1 MAKEVSKQIYD
12 LLKQNNF
19 DVYFP
24 SQHKGECISKY
35 VVIKHDGVYQPLTVS
50 SERPI
55 YTIMCYVPEQNY
67 SELESFV
74 LDVKRTMKNIFP
86 LVMYAGNETSSYY
99 DDNIKSHMVS
109 FQYYGVRKIENWNL

>member
-1 MAKEVSKQIYD
+1 MGKEVSKQIYD

-35 VVIKHDGVYQPLTVS
+35 VVIKHDGAYQPLTVS

-55 YTIMCYVPEQNY
+55 YTIMCYVPEQSY

-74 LDVKRTMKNIFP
+74 LEIKRTMKDIFP
-86 LVMYAGNETSSYY
+86 LVMYLGNETPSYY
-99 DDNIKSHMVS
+99 DDSVKGHMIS
-109 FQYYGVRKIENWNL
+109 FQYYGARKIKNWNL

>member
-1 MAKEVSKQIYD
+1 MGKEVSKQIYD

-74 LDVKRTMKNIFP
+74 LEIKRTMKDIFP
-86 LVMYAGNETSSYY
+86 LVMYLGNETPSYY
-99 DDNIKSHMVS
+99 DDSVKGHMIS
-109 FQYYGVRKIENWNL
+109 FQYYGARKIKNWNL

>member
-1 MAKEVSKQIYD
+1 MGKEVSKQIYD

-24 SQHKGECISKY
+24 SQHKGDCISKY
-35 VVIKHDGVYQPLTVS
+35 VVIKHDGAYQPLTVS

-55 YTIMCYVPEQNY
+55 YTIMCYVPGQSY

-74 LDVKRTMKNIFP
+74 LEVKRTMKNIFP
-86 LVMYAGNETSSYY
+86 VCLNGSRE
-99 DDNIKSHMVS
+99 
-109 FQYYGVRKIENWNL
+109 

>member
-1 MAKEVSKQIYD
+1 MVKEVSKQIYN

-55 YTIMCYVPEQNY
+55 YTIMCYVPEQSY

-74 LDVKRTMKNIFP
+74 LEVKRTMKNIFP
-86 LVMYAGNETSSYY
+86 LVMYAGNETPSYY
-99 DDNIKSHMVS
+99 DDSVKGHMIS
-109 FQYYGVRKIENWNL
+109 FQYYGTRKIENWNL

>member
-35 VVIKHDGVYQPLTVS
+35 VVIKHDGAYQPLTVS

-55 YTIMCYVPEQNY
+55 YTIMCYVPEQSY

-74 LDVKRTMKNIFP
+74 LEVKRTMKDIFP
-86 LVMYAGNETSSYY
+86 LVMYAGNETPSYY
-99 DDNIKSHMVS
+99 DDSVKGHMIS
-109 FQYYGVRKIENWNL
+109 FQYYGARKIKNWNL

>member
-35 VVIKHDGVYQPLTVS
+35 AVIKHDGAYQPLTVS

-55 YTIMCYVPEQNY
+55 YTIMCYVPEQSY

-74 LDVKRTMKNIFP
+74 LEIKRTMKNIFP
-86 LVMYAGNETSSYY
+86 LVMYLGNETPSYY
-99 DDNIKSHMVS
+99 DDSVKGHMIS
-109 FQYYGVRKIENWNL
+109 FQYYGARKIKNWNL

>member
-35 VVIKHDGVYQPLTVS
+35 VVIKHDGAYQPLTVS

-55 YTIMCYVPEQNY
+55 YTIMCYVPEQSY
-67 SELESFV
+67 PGLESFV
-74 LDVKRTMKNIFP
+74 LEIKRIMKSVFP
-86 LVMYAGNETSSYY
+86 LVMYAGNETPSYY
-99 DDNIKSHMVS
+99 DDSVKGHMIS
-109 FQYYGVRKIENWNL
+109 FQYYGTRKIKNWNL

>member
-24 SQHKGECISKY
+24 SKHKGECISKY
-35 VVIKHDGVYQPLTVS
+35 VVIKHDGAYQPLTVS

-55 YTIMCYVPEQNY
+55 YTIMCYVPEQSY

-74 LDVKRTMKNIFP
+74 LEIKRTMKDIFP
-86 LVMYAGNETSSYY
+86 LVMYAGNETPSYY
-99 DDNIKSHMVS
+99 DDSVKGHMIS
-109 FQYYGVRKIENWNL
+109 FQYYGARKIKNWNL

>member
-35 VVIKHDGVYQPLTVS
+35 VVVKHDGVYQPLKVS

-55 YTIMCYVPEQNY
+55 YTIMCYVPEQSY

-74 LDVKRTMKNIFP
+74 LEIKRTMKMIFP
-86 LVMYAGNETSSYY
+86 LVMYLGNETPSYY
-99 DDNIKSHMVS
+99 DDSVKGHMIS
-109 FQYYGVRKIENWNL
+109 FQYYGTRKIENWNL

>member
-1 MAKEVSKQIYD
+1 MVKEVSKQIYD

-55 YTIMCYVPEQNY
+55 YTIT
-67 SELESFV
+67 FTI
-74 LDVKRTMKNIFP
+74 R
-86 LVMYAGNETSSYY
+86 SSARW
-99 DDNIKSHMVS
+99 NWAVS
-109 FQYYGVRKIENWNL
+109 LPKTWYM

>member
-35 VVIKHDGVYQPLTVS
+35 VVIKHDGAYQPLTVS

-55 YTIMCYVPEQNY
+55 YTIMCYVPEQSY

-74 LDVKRTMKNIFP
+74 LEIKRTMKNIFP
-86 LVMYAGNETSSYY
+86 LVMYLGNETPSYY
-99 DDNIKSHMVS
+99 DDSVKGHMIS
-109 FQYYGVRKIENWNL
+109 FQYYGARKIKNWNL

>member
-35 VVIKHDGVYQPLTVS
+35 VVIK
-50 SERPI
+50 
-55 YTIMCYVPEQNY
+55 
-67 SELESFV
+67 
-74 LDVKRTMKNIFP
+74 
-86 LVMYAGNETSSYY
+86 
-99 DDNIKSHMVS
+99 IK
-109 FQYYGVRKIENWNL
+109 E